1 MQSGSDKGHPTA
13 VMGPIIGPYWVRF
26 QRPCFTMV
34 NRAAGAMVNRAVGA
48 MTAISQSRLTAAQ
61 PSVLRPVRSVSD
73 AWMRCRGVPVRGGS
87 GEGPGSSLSR
97 GGGLFRA
104 LFKGSWFPLIG
115 FWLLKEAKKRWR
127 SVIGSRMVGG
137 LGALSNPYSFFFGCA
152 GGALQIRFLH
162 NLPSIKSPVTSNWD
176 YRSTLINLW
185 LWVKTE
191 TP

>member
-1 MQSGSDKGHPTA
+1 
-13 VMGPIIGPYWVRF
+13 MGPIPTTLLHHGEPGCRCHGEPGCRCHDSHLPVPSDSGPA
-26 QRPCFTMV
+26 QRASSSPFS
-34 NRAAGAMVNRAVGA
+34 VGC
-48 MTAISQSRLTAAQ
+48 MDEMPWCSSPGR
-61 PSVLRPVRSVSD
+61 
-73 AWMRCRGVPVRGGS
+73 VRGGS
-87 GEGPGSSLSR
+87 GVVLVA